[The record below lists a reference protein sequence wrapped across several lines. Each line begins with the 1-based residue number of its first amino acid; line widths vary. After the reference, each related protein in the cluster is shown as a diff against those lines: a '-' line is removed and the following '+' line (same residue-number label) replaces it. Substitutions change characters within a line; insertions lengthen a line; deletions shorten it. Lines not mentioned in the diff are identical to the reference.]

1 MVKSLHHSHQVN
13 QSIYNNYNRDS
24 KKEDEHRRSQKQASN
39 KAKILKKEEE
49 EFKIINSNRFNQYDK
64 KPKCCSLYAGTSTY
78 VKQ

>member
-1 MVKSLHHSHQVN
+1 MWSSHYITHIKSIN
-13 QSIYNNYNRDS
+13 QYINYNRDS

-64 KPKCCSLYAGTSTY
+64 KPKCCSLYAGTGTY